1 MKRLKTN
8 FALALMIAGMLAT
21 APVAADKPSWAGDKG
36 GKGGNAG
43 QGERPDEQ
51 KGRQGDRSDSQKG
64 GQRNDDDRSSRER
77 AASGDRTGGHFG
89 DRHRTIVHDYY
100 SEQHRRGFCPP
111 GLAKKDN
118 GCQPP
123 GQAKKWTVG
132 QPLPRDVI
140 FHDLPPALV
149 SQFDRPSAGQ
159 RYVRVA
165 SDILLIAGRNGTVI
179 DAIQNLGRM

>member
-1 MKRLKTN
+1 MKRVKSN
-8 FALALMIAGMLAT
+8 CALALIIAGMLA
-21 APVAADKPSWAGDKG
+21 AGQAAADKPSWAGGGDKG

-43 QGERPDEQ
+43 QKERPDF
-51 KGRQGDRSDSQKG
+51 QKG
-64 GQRNDDDRSSRER
+64 GARDNDDRSSRDR
-77 AASGDRTGGHFG
+77 AGSGDGTGGHFG

-100 SEQHRRGFCPP
+100 SEQHRRGHCPP

-140 FHDLPPALV
+140 FHDLPPELAR
-149 SQFDRPSAGQ
+149 QFDRPSAGQ

-165 SDILLIAGRNGTVI
+165 SDILLIAGANGTVI
-179 DAIQNLGRM
+179 DAIQNLGKM